1 MRILTSENRLRELN
15 TRRTT
20 IRPLSEV
27 KKESESMDAKGLA
40 RRRLL
45 TGAVGGLVVGA
56 VAGAAVGSLGFPK
69 TVTQTQTQT
78 MTSTS
83 STTLGIPTTWDYQA
97 DVVIMGAGTSGLSA
111 ALEAAAAGA
120 KVIVLEKEPSSA
132 LANSGHCA
140 GTIVGVNSAQQT
152 AAGITDSP
160 SIYYAELT
168 GPGSNPLFDPAVAMS
183 ICNNSGAAIAWLT
196 QQGIQWAPYCPL
208 LDGQSTAPRMMAALP
223 DSSTYPATLNANA
236 VKAGVQ
242 ILYNTPV
249 GSLYR
254 DPVNGVVGLSAKA
267 TSGVIN
273 VKANRAVVLAAGDNA
288 ANAKMLAQASAIPS
302 WFTTLPPEGSP
313 GSTGDGIIAG
323 MAVGAAPVALATAV
337 TEPSFG
343 FVVGNTRIVPDTSY
357 GYTPGSTNVNA
368 KLSAFAYQPAILSY
382 AIYVNS
388 AGNRYTNETGSTV
401 AADTFALSD
410 MKSFMIFDS
419 APANLNVYMHVSAG
433 HTLFKEWLADG
444 ALAQADTLDGLA
456 SSLGINSSG
465 LAAGVATW
473 NGNVA
478 ANKDS
483 SFGRTIFVSPI
494 STGPFYGI
502 PATLF
507 SLELANG
514 TLNVD
519 VATQNVLDESGNP
532 IPRLYAAGDNGR
544 AGVMGGGHGTHM
556 VWTFISGRQAGTSAA
571 SETSLA

>member
-1 MRILTSENRLRELN
+1 MAEEG
-15 TRRTT
+15 
-20 IRPLSEV
+20 
-27 KKESESMDAKGLA
+27 KKESESMSAKGLA
-40 RRRLL
+40 RRKLL

-56 VAGAAVGSLGFPK
+56 VAGTAIGSLGFPK
-69 TVTQTQTQT
+69 TLTQVQTQTQT
-78 MTSTS
+78 LSSTS
-83 STTLGIPTTWDYQA
+83 STTLGVPTSWDYQA
-97 DVVIMGAGTSGLSA
+97 DVVVMGAGTSGLSA
-111 ALEAAAAGA
+111 AIEAAAAGA

-140 GTIVGVNSAQQT
+140 GTIVGVGSAQQI

-168 GPGSNPLFDPAVAMS
+168 GPGSNPLFDPDVAMS
-183 ICNNSGAAIAWLT
+183 ICNNSGAAIDWLT
-196 QQGIQWAPYCPL
+196 QQGINWAPYCPL

-242 ILYNTPV
+242 FLYSSPV
-249 GSLYR
+249 VSLYR
-254 DPVNGVVGLSAKA
+254 DPVDGVVGVSAKA
-267 TSGVIN
+267 SSGVIN

-288 ANAKMLAQASAIPS
+288 ANAKMLGQASAIPS

-323 MAVGAAPVALATAV
+323 MAVGAAPMALATAV
-337 TEPSFG
+337 TAPSFG
-343 FVVGNTRIVPDTSY
+343 FIVGNTRILPDTSY
-357 GYTPGSTNVNA
+357 GYAPGSSNVNA
-368 KLSAFAYQPAILSY
+368 KLPAFAYQPAILSY

-388 AGNRYTNETGSTV
+388 AGNRYTNEMGATV

-410 MKSFMIFDS
+410 TKGFMVFDS
-419 APANLNVYMHVSAG
+419 VPANLNVYMHVSAG

-444 ALAQADTLDGLA
+444 ALAQSDTLEGLA
-456 SSLGINSSG
+456 TSLGINPSG
-465 LAAGVATW
+465 LSAGVAKW
-473 NGNVA
+473 NGYVA
-478 ANKDS
+478 GKNDPDYK
-483 SFGRTIFVSPI
+483 RTIFVSPI

-502 PATLF
+502 QATLF

-514 TLNVD
+514 TLDVD
-519 VATQNVLDESGNP
+519 VSTQKVLDESGNP

-556 VWTFISGRQAGTSAA
+556 AWTFISGRTAGTNAA
-571 SETSLA
+571 AETPV

>member
-1 MRILTSENRLRELN
+1 MSEE
-15 TRRTT
+15 
-20 IRPLSEV
+20 
-27 KKESESMDAKGLA
+27 KKEPPGLDAKGLA
-40 RRRLL
+40 RRRLI

-69 TVTQTQTQT
+69 TVTQVQTQTQTQT

-83 STTLGIPTTWDYQA
+83 STTLGIPASWDYQA

-140 GTIVGVNSAQQT
+140 GTIVGVGSAQQK

-168 GPGSNPLFDPAVAMS
+168 GPGSNPLFDSAVATS
-183 ICNNSGAAIAWLT
+183 IANNSGAAIDWLT
-196 QQGIQWAPYCPL
+196 QQGINWAPYCPL

-242 ILYNTPV
+242 FLYNTPV
-249 GSLYR
+249 SSLYR
-254 DPVNGVVGLSAKA
+254 DPVNGVIGVSAKA
-267 TSGVIN
+267 TSGTVNVQANKAVI
-273 VKANRAVVLAAGDNA
+273 LAAGDNA

-323 MAVGAAPVALATAV
+323 MAVGAAPMALATAV
-337 TEPSFG
+337 TAPSFG
-343 FVVGNTRIVPDTSY
+343 FVVGNTRILPDTSY
-357 GYTPGSTNVNA
+357 GYTPGSTNPNA
-368 KLSAFAYQPAILSY
+368 SLPAFAYLPAILSY

-388 AGNRYTNETGSTV
+388 AGIRYTNEMGSTV
-401 AADTFALSD
+401 AADTFALPD
-410 MKSFMIFDS
+410 TKAFMIFDS
-419 APANLNVYMHVSAG
+419 VPANLNVVMHVSAG
-433 HTLFKEWLADG
+433 HNFFKEWLADG
-444 ALAQADTLDGLA
+444 ALAQGGTLDALA
-456 SSLGINSSG
+456 TSLGISPSG
-465 LAAGVATW
+465 LDAGVAAW
-473 NGNVA
+473 NSAVSAKSDA
-478 ANKDS
+478 AHK
-483 SFGRTIFVSPI
+483 RTIFVSPI

-502 PATLF
+502 QATLF

-519 VATQNVLDESGNP
+519 VATQKVLDESGSP

-544 AGVMGGGHGTHM
+544 GGVMGGGHGTHM
-556 VWTFISGRQAGTSAA
+556 AWTFISGRNAGTNAA
-571 SETSLA
+571 AEAPLS